1 MPGTRPSMTKL
12 CRRLRRQIIEFAFL
26 PELARERALHL
37 AARCLRQ
44 ALRPDQH
51 DVAREYLML
60 IGNRLP
66 DDAGDPA
73 RVAAVLAGPLDFM
86 NHDKLFFAALSR
98 SRNRPPA
105 VLAQRRM
112 WAFHGE
118 LD

>member
-60 IGNRLP
+60 IGNRLT
-66 DDAGDPA
+66 DDAGVLV
-73 RVAAVLAGPLDFM
+73 RVDAVACGALNFLPNDQ
-86 NHDKLFFAALSR
+86 LFSER
-98 SRNRPPA
+98 IIWHRKRRPA
-105 VLAQRRM
+105 VLAQSRM
-112 WAFHGE
+112 CAFHGE
-118 LD
+118 